1 MSAWVTVITRCE
13 GDINWQM
20 KPHGVISSHTP
31 FLGVVP

>member
-20 KPHGVISSHTP
+20 KPQGVISTHTP